1 MLYIKLLYTYPLP
14 IISSSI
20 HLACYT
26 LANRAGLS
34 ENMATPY
41 VVPVITELTYT
52 GMYVVSKAALD
63 QGMNAFV
70 FSFYRQAAASLL
82 LVPIALVF
90 QRKTV
95 SSLSPGLLLKMFFC
109 ALIGVSIHI
118 LGRIFEN
125 FACVASRMEV
135 LKPRSCSGIAKL
147 AGVGLCLTGVFI
159 IAFYAGPELSPVDG
173 HHAFG
178 HTSAA
183 TNSPNRLTW
192 IKGTFLM
199 VLASVSWSV
208 WMVMQARLLNEYPHK
223 LLATVMQSVFA
234 VVQLFI
240 IALVAE
246 RDFSEWKLR
255 LDVSLLAILYNGFV
269 VSGISYYLQVWCVEM
284 KGPVFLAIWT
294 PLSFV
299 FTIFCSSFF
308 LGEIVHLG
316 SIIGGVLLVGGLYSV
331 LWGKSKE
338 PTVTSSRVEASA
350 SDNIQDEQGRRH
362 KSQEE
367 EVTSAFEAEQT

>member
-1 MLYIKLLYTYPLP
+1 
-14 IISSSI
+14 
-20 HLACYT
+20 
-26 LANRAGLS
+26 
-34 ENMATPY
+34 MATPY

-90 QRKTV
+90 QRVTGSMVLCNVSMTYTSPTV
-95 SSLSPGLLLKMFFC
+95 ATAANNAVPVFTFCLALLFN
-109 ALIGVSIHI
+109 VSIHI
-118 LGRIFEN
+118 LGRIVEN

-178 HTSAA
+178 HTLAA

-199 VLASVSWSV
+199 VLASVSWAT
-208 WMVMQARLLNEYPHK
+208 MENEKY
-223 LLATVMQSVFA
+223 
-234 VVQLFI
+234 
-240 IALVAE
+240 
-246 RDFSEWKLR
+246 
-255 LDVSLLAILYNGFV
+255 
-269 VSGISYYLQVWCVEM
+269 GI
-284 KGPVFLAIWT
+284 T
-294 PLSFV
+294 
-299 FTIFCSSFF
+299 
-308 LGEIVHLG
+308 
-316 SIIGGVLLVGGLYSV
+316 
-331 LWGKSKE
+331 
-338 PTVTSSRVEASA
+338 
-350 SDNIQDEQGRRH
+350 
-362 KSQEE
+362 
-367 EVTSAFEAEQT
+367 